1 MVWGWSG
8 GGEVE
13 VEVGGVPVP
22 GVVVPFGWL
31 SAKPAAATRAVVVRA
46 LLTTAK
52 RRRRVRMR
60 RPCHTMSTAPN
71 VLGLGL
77 MFSSSNNS
85 FKRSSSTA

>member
-1 MVWGWSG
+1 M
-8 GGEVE
+8 
-13 VEVGGVPVP
+13 
-22 GVVVPFGWL
+22 
-31 SAKPAAATRAVVVRA
+31 VRA

-60 RPCHTMSTAPN
+60 WPCHTMSIGPN

-77 MFSSSNNS
+77 TFSSSNNS